1 MKIYLLYLISNGML
15 YAVTDNK
22 TYLNEFLRQRNPKCF
37 KRISKKMDNSECLKI
52 LTDNRLLVLDSI
64 PLESSDGDCNIIGTT
79 QEDNMLSSVCEKM
92 AESCEYFK
100 LHFTKNVPFNIEYK
114 ELIDNLTTISKNIN
128 NHPIIQIDSVKL
140 FYYLF
145 KETFVEH
152 HQIESDDEIIDNY
165 KKYN

>member
-1 MKIYLLYLISNGML
+1 ML

-22 TYLNEFLRQRNPKCF
+22 SYCNQFLRERNSKCF
-37 KRISKKMDNSECLKI
+37 RVITKKMDEHECLKI
-52 LTDNRLLVLDSI
+52 LNNNKSLNLNMI

-79 QEDNMLSSVCEKM
+79 QEDNILSSVCEKM
-92 AESCEYFK
+92 AESCEYLK

-140 FYYLF
+140 FYHLF

-152 HQIESDDEIIDNY
+152 SQIELDDEFIEFY